1 MNLQRA
7 GSGLEAHGGRAAGE
21 GGQRES
27 TAVAR
32 VGGGRTWVLVVAM
45 AVVANGA
52 GVLGLLRKGLCV
64 LLWRG
69 GAQCR
74 REHGFSSPHLL
85 LCHPSG

>member
-1 MNLQRA
+1 M
-7 GSGLEAHGGRAAGE
+7 
-21 GGQRES
+21 
-27 TAVAR
+27 AR

-69 GAQCR
+69 RPLPARARLFFASPASLSPVGVTEKSIDQLDQWVDCPSNFGR
-74 REHGFSSPHLL
+74 RR
-85 LCHPSG
+85 